1 MAKKNWIGKLKKGT
15 LTAQARCAGM
25 SVAAFCAQPKS
36 KLSPLARKRCAA
48 RKTLMKL
55 SKRR

>member
-1 MAKKNWIGKLKKGT
+1 LTRTAKGKGL
-15 LTAQARCAGM
+15 

-36 KLSPLARKRCAA
+36 KLSA
-48 RKTLMKL
+48 T